1 VEDELVVVWLGRELW
16 CTDFGRLTV
25 NKLQEI
31 VDASNECRVS
41 DSSDEDG
48 SIASMFSSLKLDL
61 R

>member
-1 VEDELVVVWLGRELW
+1 
-16 CTDFGRLTV
+16 LTV